1 MSDHARRSP
10 SPTQL
15 GFPIA
20 TRRQLLIGAG
30 AASVLAACGSSAKS
44 GSGAATTA
52 AGASTSAAPAS
63 SAATTAAAAVTTA
76 AAAGGGTATGT
87 VTFGSNYSDT
97 KPKAAIQAMMD
108 AFPNKNVKVAIN
120 TVDHNNYQTNITSYL
135 QQPDDVVSWFAG
147 YRMRFFAAKG
157 LVGDVSD
164 VWSKLSGF
172 SDAFKKSSTGDD
184 GKQYFVPLYYY
195 PWAVHYRKSLFAD
208 KGYTIPKTWA
218 DFMALADKMKTDG
231 LTPLVAANDGK
242 WPQMGMFDQLN
253 MRTNG
258 YDFHVSL
265 MAGKEKWT
273 DDRVANVFKTWATL
287 LPLQQTGANGRTWQ
301 EGANSLGKKETGMYL
316 LGTFVTS
323 NFDPAKDPG
332 AQAIIDDIDF
342 FNFPEIDAK
351 IGADAV
357 EAPID
362 GFMMAAKPKNQ
373 AGAKELLAHIGTA
386 AAEEAYLKVDPSS
399 VAANSKASTSGYT
412 ALQKKSAEFV
422 GAAKSI
428 AQFMDRDTNPEFAS
442 NVLGP
447 AIAAFLDNPASIT
460 DTLKSVEEKKGAIFT
475 S

>member
-10 SPTQL
+10 SPTQF
-15 GFPIA
+15 GFPA
-20 TRRQLLIGAG
+20 VSRRQLLLGAS

-44 GSGAATTA
+44 GSGASTSAAAKAASSAAAPATTA
-52 AGASTSAAPAS
+52 AAAS
-63 SAATTAAAAVTTA
+63 SSSAAATTAAAA
-76 AAAGGGTATGT
+76 AAAGS
-87 VTFGSNYSDT
+87 VTFGSNFSDD

-108 AFPNKNVKVAIN
+108 GFKGAKVSIN
-120 TVDHNNYQTNITSYL
+120 TVDHNKYQENITTYL

-164 VWSKLSGF
+164 VWSKLDGF
-172 SDAFKKSSTGDD
+172 SDAFKTASTGDD

-195 PWAVHYRKSLFAD
+195 PWAIHYRKSLFTE
-208 KGYTIPKTWA
+208 KGYKVPTTWA

-231 LTPLVAANDGK
+231 ITPLVAANDGK

-258 YDFHVSL
+258 YKFHVDL

-273 DDRVANVFKTWATL
+273 DDRVMNVFKTWEKL
-287 LPLQQTGANGRTWQ
+287 IPLQQTGANGRTWQ
-301 EGANSLGKKETGMYL
+301 QGADALGKKETGMYL

-323 NFDPAKDPG
+323 NFDPKKDPA

-362 GFMMAAKPKNQ
+362 GFMMAAKPKN
-373 AGAKELLAHIGTA
+373 AAAAKALLAYIGTS
-386 AAEEAYLKVDPSS
+386 AAEQAYLKVDPSS
-399 VAANSKASTSGYT
+399 VAANSKADTGGYSV
-412 ALQKKSAEFV
+412 LQKKSADFV
-422 GAAKSI
+422 GKAKSI

-442 NVLGP
+442 NVMGP
-447 AIAAFLDNPASIT
+447 AIASFLDNPSTIG